1 MSDSDASR
9 SGSPALRANSPANAV
24 ARPHGAQI
32 RRRAGAST
40 AASKPN
46 STRAAGAGGSS
57 NTMLRLYTDDS
68 PGLRVD
74 PFIVIVL
81 SLSFIGS
88 IFFLHIAAKILRSFA
103 K

>member
-1 MSDSDASR
+1 MSDSDSA
-9 SGSPALRANSPANAV
+9 GPGPVV
-24 ARPHGAQI
+24 ARPSGTTTAAAQRPVGTAQI
-32 RRRAGAST
+32 RRRAT
-40 AASKPN
+40 AQADKPN

-57 NTMLRLYTDDS
+57 NTMLKLYTDDS

-74 PFIVIVL
+74 PFIVLVL

-88 IFFLHIAAKILRSFA
+88 IFFLHISAKIIRSFS